1 MVNIRW
7 FTDVGAEDVEDV
19 GGKNASLGEMTR
31 ALTARG
37 VRVPRGFAVDAHA
50 YRIFIDHNDLQPQIS
65 AHLED
70 IESGFRSLSD
80 VGGAIRDLIL
90 GGEFPTE
97 LAQSIHAA
105 YEELSSFYEAEYLDV
120 AVRSSA
126 TAEDLPEASFAG
138 QQETYLNVRTP
149 EAVLDAC
156 RRCYA
161 SLFTDRA
168 IVYRSRQGFDH
179 LDVALSV
186 GIQRMVRSDLG
197 SAGVCFSLDTET
209 GFPDVVLISAAWG
222 LGETVV
228 QGSVTPDQY
237 TVFKPLL
244 TEPSVSPIIDR
255 TLGSKERKMVYRHSG
270 ANCDD
275 PVCEVDTTAAERD
288 AYVLTDAEVLELA
301 RCVVTIEEH
310 YQRPMDIEW
319 AKDGKTGELF
329 IVQARPETVQSR
341 SNTGVLK
348 TYDLVGSGKRLVT
361 GISVGQSIAHGHVC
375 VIKSPSDIDRF
386 EDGAILV
393 TEMTDP
399 DWVPIMERASG
410 IVTNSG
416 GRTCHAA
423 IVSRE
428 LGTPAVVGTGDATEV
443 LRPGQEITLSC
454 AEGEVG
460 YVYEGFLDFEETEV
474 DLDVPDTETDMML
487 NVGSPAAAFRWWRL
501 PSKGVGLARME
512 FIISNH
518 IQIHPMALVH
528 YDEIEDAGVKT
539 AIDKLTRGYEDKT
552 RYFVDHLARGVS
564 KIAAASWP
572 HPVIVRMSDFKTNE
586 YADLIGGKPFE
597 TQENNPMLG
606 FRGAARYYSDR
617 YREGFALECE
627 AIRCV
632 REELGLTNVL
642 IMIPFCRTIG
652 EADRVLE
659 TLRENGL
666 ARGENGL
673 EVYVM
678 AEIPANIIL
687 ADQFAERF
695 DGFSIGSNDLT
706 QLVLGVDRDS
716 AELADL
722 FDERNEAVKRAILDL
737 IERAHAGGCKV
748 GICGQAPSDHED
760 FAEFLVEA
768 GIDSMSL
775 NPDSL
780 VAVKRRVA
788 RLEQERAEARQD
800 RQGPSVTGAKAVD
813 AHVDGRLRQGLS
825 PAPTP
830 RSTLYESGL
839 RAAP

>member
-1 MVNIRW
+1 MANIRW
-7 FTDVGAEDVEDV
+7 FSEVGSAHLGEV
-19 GGKNASLGEMTR
+19 GGKNASLGELIR
-31 ALTARG
+31 ALGDRG
-37 VRVPRGFAVDAHA
+37 VRVPDGFAITVTTFQTFLARNNLDEAIRRHL
-50 YRIFIDHNDLQPQIS
+50 DDL
-65 AHLED
+65 
-70 IESGFRSLSD
+70 ESGFRTLSD
-80 VGGAIRDLIL
+80 VGASIRSLIL
-90 GGEFPTE
+90 EGEFQDE
-97 LAQSIHAA
+97 VKDEIRAA
-105 YEELSSFYEAEYLDV
+105 YAELSRRFDHDAVDV

-138 QQETYLNVRTP
+138 QQDTYLNIRG
-149 EAVLDAC
+149 ADDVLDAC
-156 RRCYA
+156 RRCFA

-168 IVYRSRQGFDH
+168 IAYRERQGFDH
-179 LDVALSV
+179 LDVSLSV
-186 GIQRMVRSDLG
+186 GVQKMVRSDLA

-237 TVFKPLL
+237 SVFKPLL
-244 TEPSVSPIIDR
+244 FEPGVFPIVDR
-255 TLGSKERKMVYRHSG
+255 TLGSKERKLIYGGNGGS
-270 ANCDD
+270 CDGST
-275 PVCEVDTTAAERD
+275 CEVETTTEERD
-288 AYVLTDAEVLELA
+288 ACVLADEEILELA
-301 RCVVTIEEH
+301 RAVVEIEKH

-319 AKDGKTGELF
+319 AKDGETGEIH
-329 IVQARPETVQSR
+329 IVQARPETVQSQ
-341 SNTGVLK
+341 SSAAVLK
-348 TYDLVGSGKRLVT
+348 TYELTEGGERLVS
-361 GISVGQSIAHGHVC
+361 GISVGQSIATGRVC
-375 VIKSPSDIDRF
+375 VLADPSEIDRF

-399 DWVPIMERASG
+399 DWVPLMERAAG

-428 LGTPAVVGTGDATEV
+428 LGTPAVVGTGDATDL
-443 LRPGQEITLSC
+443 LRDGQEVTLSC

-460 YVYEGFLDFEETEV
+460 YVYDGFLAYAENEV
-474 DLDVPDTETDMML
+474 DLDVPETETQLML

-501 PSKGVGLARME
+501 PSRGVGLARME

-518 IQIHPMALVH
+518 IQIHPMALVRF
-528 YDEIEDAGVKT
+528 DELQDEDTKARIER
-539 AIDKLTRGYEDKT
+539 LTRGYRDKT
-552 RYFVDHLARGVS
+552 RYFVDRLARGIA

-586 YADLIGGKPFE
+586 YADLIGGDVFE
-597 TQENNPMLG
+597 TPESNPMLG

-627 AIRCV
+627 AIRSV
-632 REELGLTNVL
+632 REDLGLGNVL
-642 IMIPFCRTIG
+642 IMIPFCRTLQ

-659 TLRENGL
+659 VL
-666 ARGENGL
+666 AENGL
-673 EVYVM
+673 ERGEKGLQVYVM
-678 AEIPANIIL
+678 AEIPSNVIL
-687 ADQFAERF
+687 AEEFADRF

-716 AELADL
+716 AALADL
-722 FDERNEAVKRAILDL
+722 FDERNVAVKRAIFDL
-737 IERAHAGGCKV
+737 IQRAHAKGCKV

-780 VAVKRRVA
+780 IGVKRRIA
-788 RLEQERAEARQD
+788 ALEASDIR
-800 RQGPSVTGAKAVD
+800 PV
-813 AHVDGRLRQGLS
+813 
-825 PAPTP
+825 
-830 RSTLYESGL
+830 RS
-839 RAAP
+839 AASALDVKSASA